1 MMDRSFQCDIRKQ
14 VLRVSDRCFDTS
26 SLPELLELKNQTP

>member
-14 VLRVSDRCFDTS
+14 VLRVSDRYFDTTGI
-26 SLPELLELKNQTP
+26 KT